1 MDSNGAAVFYT
12 GELTENKPPNYGNI
26 VESDEKQVTTPD
38 PRWPYLNRW
47 SSNPGIDVST
57 QAASELAPPH
67 PRIVTTVEGDSCAAP
82 LEAGSG
88 SELVSPHPPDVPTV
102 EVGSNASLIENAE
115 EVTTDSTILATPAIS
130 DKEKA
135 ELSSAGSPSLP
146 PELNVVVEKPPDR
159 AIDPA
164 IEQERM
170 EKEPLGR
177 NLSTSPPHPHL
188 RNLQLRSLVLN
199 FL

>member
-1 MDSNGAAVFYT
+1 M
-12 GELTENKPPNYGNI
+12 
-26 VESDEKQVTTPD
+26 
-38 PRWPYLNRW
+38 
-47 SSNPGIDVST
+47 
-57 QAASELAPPH
+57 
-67 PRIVTTVEGDSCAAP
+67 
-82 LEAGSG
+82 
-88 SELVSPHPPDVPTV
+88 
-102 EVGSNASLIENAE
+102 GSNASLIENAE

-170 EKEPLGR
+170 EKEPVFIKPLGAWAKP
-177 NLSTSPPHPHL
+177 LHFSTSPTPPEPATPKLGARLHTCETKTQEL
-188 RNLQLRSLVLN
+188 
-199 FL
+199 